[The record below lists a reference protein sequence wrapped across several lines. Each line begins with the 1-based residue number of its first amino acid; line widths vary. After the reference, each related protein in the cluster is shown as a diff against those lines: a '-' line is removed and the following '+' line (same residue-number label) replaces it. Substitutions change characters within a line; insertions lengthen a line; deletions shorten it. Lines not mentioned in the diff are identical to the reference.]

1 MSKRLAGKVAI
12 VTGAAGGIG
21 KGIALGFARE
31 GAKVVVNDIHEKRG
45 KATVAEIRGAG
56 GRAMFC
62 RADVS
67 DDRAV
72 KRMVA
77 ATERAFG
84 PVTVLVNNAI
94 ASTKAIMENDFD
106 SLVSVGFRGA
116 WNCSQ
121 AVLPGMKK
129 ARVGSIIQIAS
140 TNALMGI
147 GPLHVYCGVKG
158 ALISMGRSMATA
170 WGEFGIRVNTIA
182 PGTIQTEIWTP
193 IIKEHPEIHKEVVRF
208 YPVGRLGMPGDI
220 AHAAVFLASD
230 ESAFVSG
237 ATLPVDG
244 ALSAGLCTWP
254 KMD

>member
-31 GAKVVVNDIHEKRG
+31 GAKVIVNDINTKLG
-45 KATVAEIRGAG
+45 NATVAEIHRAG
-56 GRAMFC
+56 GRAIFI

-67 DDRAV
+67 NGEAV
-72 KRMVA
+72 RKMVA
-77 ATERAFG
+77 AAQRAFG

-106 SLVSVGFRGA
+106 SLVNVGFRGA

-121 AVLPGMKK
+121 AVVPGMKK
-129 ARVGSIIQIAS
+129 AGVGSIIQVAS
-140 TNALMGI
+140 TNALLGI

-170 WGEFGIRVNTIA
+170 WGEFGVRVNTIA

-193 IIKEHPEIHKEVVRF
+193 IIKEHPEIHKEVVKF
-208 YPVGRLGMPGDI
+208 YPGGRLGMPVDI
-220 AHAAVFLASD
+220 ANAAIFLASD

-244 ALSAGLCTWP
+244 ALSAGIYTWP